1 VILDSDYQLAL
12 RPKNTEERSEQTL
25 STLSI
30 LRYDSSTFRK
40 EVNFFKQNYQEP
52 DFFDILENIS
62 ELQNLIDNFIN
73 KLKIQLGDLDGILHW
88 TLSDSSDYSFKENKV
103 QINSDEEGISLML
116 QRLTNLIEAN
126 RKAILE
132 AEELEEFY
140 VESLL
145 LEFEKE
151 LEKSKWIFYLFSK
164 Y

>member
-40 EVNFFKQNYQEP
+40 EVNFFKQNYQGP

-73 KLKIQLGDLDGILHW
+73 KLKIQLGDLDGILH
-88 TLSDSSDYSFKENKV
+88 
-103 QINSDEEGISLML
+103 
-116 QRLTNLIEAN
+116 
-126 RKAILE
+126 
-132 AEELEEFY
+132 
-140 VESLL
+140 
-145 LEFEKE
+145 
-151 LEKSKWIFYLFSK
+151 
-164 Y
+164 